1 MSIRENYLADRLKQ
15 DIKRASTKCFKQC
28 HIYAQKQNGL

>member
-1 MSIRENYLADRLKQ
+1 MSIRENYLADRIKQ
-15 DIKRASTKCFKQC
+15 DRKRASCFEEC